1 MVTEF
6 CALGH
11 RTSGADGSAICRVCT
26 NALPARHVASRAPQD
41 AGKTSRENAM
51 NSETRGLGLAPATAS
66 DYRELARRRLPRH
79 LFDYLDGA
87 AYDEVT
93 AAANQRA
100 LRRLRLRQRV
110 MCDVSQLNLCTRV
123 LGQDLALP
131 LILAPLGLAGAMARR
146 AEVQAARAAEAAGV
160 AFCESTVSI
169 CSIEEV
175 RAATKAPFWYQL
187 YVMRDR
193 GYTKSLLARAQAAG
207 CPVLVLTVDLAVMGA
222 RYRDTRNG
230 MAGGLSPA
238 GRLAKAWDLLSHPR
252 WLLDVGIRGKPLTFG
267 NLTAAVPDARSLPAF
282 KTWVDSQFDP
292 RITWNDLAWLREH
305 WQGKI
310 LLKGILD
317 VEDARQAAAIGADGL
332 VVSNHGGRQLDGV
345 AASIEALPPIVDA
358 VGDKLEV
365 LMDGGVRS
373 GLDVVKAL
381 ALGAKACMLGR
392 AWGYSVAARGEAGV
406 GHMLA
411 VMKKEME
418 VTMALCGV
426 ADVAALDRDA
436 LLDAV

>member
-1 MVTEF
+1 
-6 CALGH
+6 
-11 RTSGADGSAICRVCT
+11 
-26 NALPARHVASRAPQD
+26 
-41 AGKTSRENAM
+41 M
-51 NSETRGLGLAPATAS
+51 NDDTRGLGLVPASAD

-93 AAANQRA
+93 ARENRQAFQ
-100 LRRLRLRQRV
+100 RLRLRQRV
-110 MCDVSQLNLCTRV
+110 MRDVSQLKLSTRV
-123 LGQDLALP
+123 LGQDLDLP
-131 LILAPLGLAGAMARR
+131 LILAPLGIAGVMARR

-175 RAATKAPFWYQL
+175 RAATMAPFWYQL

-193 GYTKSLLARAQAAG
+193 GYARELMQRAQAAG

-222 RYRDTRNG
+222 RYRDIRNG
-230 MAGGLSPA
+230 MAGQLSL
-238 GRLAKAWDLLSHPR
+238 GGKLSKAWDLVSHPG

-267 NLTAAVPDARSLPAF
+267 NLTMAVPDARSLPQF
-282 KTWVDSQFDP
+282 KAWVDSQFDP
-292 RITWNDLAWLREH
+292 RVTWDDLAWVREN
-305 WQGKI
+305 WPGKI
-310 LLKGILD
+310 LLKGVLD
-317 VEDARQAAAIGADGL
+317 VDDARQAATAGADGI

-345 AASIEALPPIVDA
+345 AASIDALPRIVDA
-358 VGDKLEV
+358 VGDRLEV

-392 AWGYSVAARGEAGV
+392 AWGYAVAARGEAGV
-406 GHMLA
+406 AHLLA
-411 VMKKEME
+411 SMRSEMN
-418 VTMALCGV
+418 VAMALCGV
-426 ADVAALDRDA
+426 TDVAALDRET
-436 LLDAV
+436 LLDPSS

>member
-1 MVTEF
+1 MDN
-6 CALGH
+6 G
-11 RTSGADGSAICRVCT
+11 
-26 NALPARHVASRAPQD
+26 
-41 AGKTSRENAM
+41 
-51 NSETRGLGLAPATAS
+51 TRGLGLAPATAA
-66 DYRELARRRLPRH
+66 DYRELARKRLPRH

-87 AYDEVT
+87 AYEEVT
-93 AAANQRA
+93 AGENQQA
-100 LRRLRLRQRV
+100 FNRLRLRQRV
-110 MCDVSQLNLCTRV
+110 MRDVSQLSLSTRV

-146 AEVQAARAAEAAGV
+146 AEVQAARAAEQAGV

-193 GYTKSLLARAQAAG
+193 GYTKELMARAQAAG

-230 MAGGLSPA
+230 MAGALPLA
-238 GRLAKAWDLLSHPR
+238 GRLAKAWDLISHPH
-252 WLLDVGIRGKPLTFG
+252 WLLDVAIKGQPLMFG
-267 NLTAAVPDARSLPAF
+267 NLTTAVPDARSLPEF
-282 KTWVDSQFDP
+282 KAWVDSQFDP
-292 RITWNDLAWLREH
+292 RVTWDDLAWVREN
-305 WQGKI
+305 WSGKI

-317 VEDARQAAAIGADGL
+317 ADDARQAAAVGADGL

-345 AASIEALPPIVDA
+345 AASVEALPRIVDA
-358 VGDKLEV
+358 VGDRLEV

-392 AWGYSVAARGEAGV
+392 AWGYAVAARGEAGV
-406 GHMLA
+406 AHMLS
-411 VMKKEME
+411 VMHKEMT
-418 VTMALCGV
+418 VAMALCGV
-426 ADVAALDRDA
+426 IDVRRLDRDT
-436 LLDAV
+436 LLDAGSDSRRQHGHPQ